1 MSLNRFPR
9 IAPLSPPYDP
19 DVAAALAKWM
29 PPGSEV
35 EPLKLFRTLYQNPQ
49 LSSRMRPLGAGI
61 LGRES
66 SLDPRERE
74 IVIDR
79 TCAKSGCEYEWGVHV
94 AAFGE
99 ACGLDEAQLKDTT
112 SAIIEPA
119 LWSER
124 ERVLIRLVDE
134 FHETATLSDATWE
147 QLVANWSITQI
158 LELMII
164 VGWYHLISFVAN
176 AAQIEQEP
184 WAAHFPK
191 QAGEESERRNF
202 TTGVKREL

>member
-1 MSLNRFPR
+1 MSLNRSPR
-9 IAPLSPPYDP
+9 IAPLSPPYEP

-29 PPGSEV
+29 PPGSAI

-61 LGRES
+61 LGSQS

-79 TCAKSGCEYEWGVHV
+79 TCARCWCQYEWGVHV

-99 ACGLDEAQLKDTT
+99 ACGLDRAQLEDTA
-112 SAIIEPA
+112 SSSIEPA

-124 ERVLIRLVDE
+124 EQVLIRLVDE
-134 FHETATLSDATWE
+134 LYETATVSDATWD
-147 QLVANWSITQI
+147 QLAASWSTAQI
-158 LELMII
+158 LEVIII

-176 AAQIEQEP
+176 VAQVEKEP
-184 WAAHFPK
+184 WAARFPK
-191 QAGEESERRNF
+191 TDKGES
-202 TTGVKREL
+202 KQ